1 MRRSPCERSWVIS
14 RYKRTRMAE
23 EVVSKG
29 GLTNILLNSP
39 FFNIIRPISPMYNN
53 ILSAIITIL
62 YVKIVMEIG
71 QYIRVKYGEPE
82 LSRKFVHLA
91 ATSFVV
97 FWPLFDS
104 THWGWR
110 LNVTVPVIM
119 SLRLLYKV
127 RVLC

>member
-1 MRRSPCERSWVIS
+1 
-14 RYKRTRMAE
+14 MAE
-23 EVVSKG
+23 EASVVVSKG
-29 GLTNILLNSP
+29 GLTTILINNSP
-39 FFNIIRPISPMYNN
+39 FFYPISPMYNN

-91 ATSFVV
+91 AASFVV

-104 THWGWR
+104 SHWGWR

-127 RVLC
+127 RVLCLTSRQIFMVVI